1 MSDDE
6 LAEVITEAMGCHGAQ
21 TVEDGRDVCACGADI
36 GPHEGN
42 DWDEL
47 ERHNVHLAA
56 VLAATARAFIGDE
69 INARYEA
76 SSPILN
82 RWDPRDDGYEY
93 GLDIAEQIARGD
105 TK

>member
-56 VLAATARAFIGDE
+56 VLAATARAFIADE
-69 INARYEA
+69 LHAFGEQHSIGA
-76 SSPILN
+76 
-82 RWDPRDDGYEY
+82 Y
-93 GLDIAEQIARGD
+93 GTYGPPAIALSDAESIARGD